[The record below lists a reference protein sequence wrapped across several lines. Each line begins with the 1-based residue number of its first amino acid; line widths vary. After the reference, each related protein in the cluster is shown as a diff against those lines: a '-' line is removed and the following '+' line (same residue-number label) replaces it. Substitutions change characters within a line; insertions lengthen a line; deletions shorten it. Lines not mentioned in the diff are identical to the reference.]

1 MISFDEV
8 TGENKKSKSKLTS
21 NFVHPYGILTI
32 DGSRKTKAL
41 LIDSDIDQLQLNI
54 KDSYEAK

>member
-21 NFVHPYGILTI
+21 NFVHSYGILKI
-32 DGSRKTKAL
+32 D
-41 LIDSDIDQLQLNI
+41 
-54 KDSYEAK
+54 